1 MMALWW
7 IGNLVFLAVIIPVVL
22 YLLTRL
28 LQPAMEIRQYADD
41 ALEHGSGL
49 LEELDGVEELTRT
62 RDLVRDIGNGMRRYR
77 AALEQLL

>member
-1 MMALWW
+1 MALWW
-7 IGNLVFLAVIIPVVL
+7 IGNLVFVAVIIPVVL

-28 LQPAMEIRQYADD
+28 LQPAKEIRQYADD

-62 RDLVRDIGNGMRRYR
+62 RDLVKDIGAGMRRYR
-77 AALEQLL
+77 AALDQVL